1 MLSKNRGK
9 GTRTI
14 YKDVWRFIL
23 YIEIS
28 LEIVHGPAKKMC
40 PLWAGKSLIVLSLT
54 PYSYEHIDMIPTPK
68 V

>member
-28 LEIVHGPAKKMC
+28 LEIVREPAKKC
-40 PLWAGKSLIVLSLT
+40 TLLGGKGLRVLSLS
-54 PYSYEHIDMIPTPK
+54 PHSYEHIDMMPTPK
-68 V
+68 E